1 MNRYWEMRMRG
12 IIGVYILREK
22 RDENEGKDMRKSDV
36 KKYINVYGD
45 VYGDVYGRRGERGTW
60 VPL

>member
-1 MNRYWEMRMRG
+1 MRG

-36 KKYINVYGD
+36 KKSINVYGD
-45 VYGDVYGRRGERGTW
+45 VYGDGDGRRGERGTW